1 MTGVM
6 LFVGFGC
13 GFIAAMLIVF
23 FCYKIRDA
31 DYTND
36 FEKYRKEVNAQ
47 LVELKSQLGGKELSK
62 AEQDKIRYAQE
73 QIDMI
78 NDYKG

>member
-36 FEKYRKEVNAQ
+36 FEKYRKEVNAKFA
-47 LVELKSQLGGKELSK
+47 ELNTQSSVKPLSK
-62 AEQDKIRYAQE
+62 EEQDKIRNAQE

-78 NDYKG
+78 NNYKG